1 MGTSISSLKGIGTK
15 TANLYAKLGIGTV
28 EELLTYYPRD
38 YDIYKEPVAI
48 GTVSEGGICAV
59 EGMVIRTPENKEVRN
74 LQIITTA
81 IRDESGILDLI
92 WYNMSFLVKTLRPGS
107 RYVFRGKVRKK
118 NGRFV
123 MEHPEMFTLGQY
135 EGMIQVMQPVYGLT
149 AGLSNKAVIKAVR
162 QALEGKPV
170 YPEYL
175 PEQIRKIYGLAEF
188 NFVLEQIHFPR
199 NMAEY
204 QVARRRVVFEEFFTF
219 ILALRMLKEENSRTK
234 NRFVMEPVAETE
246 ALIASLPY
254 SLTRAQ
260 RKVWQEIQEDLQ
272 GSQAMNRLVQG
283 DVGSGKTIIAVLA
296 LLEVA
301 CHGYQGALMV
311 PTEVLATQHY
321 ESIVGLFS
329 KYGIQKRVILLT
341 GSMTAKE
348 KRIAYEEIASHQ
360 VDIVVGTHALIQ
372 EKVVYHKLAL
382 VVTDEQHRFG
392 VRQREEFAWKGGRI
406 DGGEVQDSMEYKEA
420 KEAAVHVLVMSATP
434 IPRTLAIILYG
445 DLDISVIDELPA
457 NRLPIKNCVVD
468 TRYRQ
473 KAYAFIDKEV
483 KKGHQIYVI
492 CPMVEESEQ
501 IEAENVIGYASVLRE
516 KLASG
521 GRIEYLHGKMKARE
535 KNRIMEE
542 FAANQI
548 QVLVSTT
555 VIEVGV
561 NVPNA
566 TVMMVENA
574 ERFGLAQLHQLRGRV
589 GRGKE
594 QSYCIFVAGSASKD
608 TMRRLEI
615 LNQSNDGFFIA
626 SEDLKLRGPGD
637 FFGVRQ
643 SGIMEFKMGDI
654 FTDAGILKEASE
666 AAGMIL
672 QEDPFL
678 ESEENEKLREYM
690 ERYVTEQLV
699 RINL

>member
-1 MGTSISSLKGIGTK
+1 MGRSISSLRGIGTK
-15 TANLYAKLGIGTV
+15 TAKLYSKIGIETV
-28 EELLTYYPRD
+28 EDLLIYYPRD
-38 YDIYKEPVAI
+38 YDVFREPVKI
-48 GTVSEGGICAV
+48 KEISEGKSCAV
-59 EGMVIRTPENKEVRN
+59 EGMVIKTPEKKEVRN
-74 LQIITTA
+74 LQVITTI
-81 IRDESGILDLI
+81 IRDESGVLDLI
-92 WYNMSFLVKTLRPGS
+92 WYNMAFLVKTLPVGS

-118 NGRFV
+118 KGRLV
-123 MEHPEMFTLGQY
+123 MEHPQMYTLGQY
-135 EGMIQVMQPVYGLT
+135 EEMVQVMQPIYGLT

-162 QALEGKPV
+162 QALEEKPI
-170 YPEYL
+170 YREYL
-175 PEQIRKIYGLAEF
+175 PEKIRKEYGLAEF
-188 NFVLEQIHFPR
+188 NFALEQIHFPK
-199 NMAEY
+199 NIEEY
-204 QVARRRVVFEEFFTF
+204 KIARRRVVFEEFFIF
-219 ILALRMLKEENSRTK
+219 VLALCMLKEENIRTK
-234 NRFVMEPVAETE
+234 NSFVMYPVQETKK
-246 ALIASLPY
+246 LIDSLPY
-254 SLTRAQ
+254 ALTKAQ
-260 RKVWQEIQEDLQ
+260 KKVWQEIQTDL
-272 GSQAMNRLVQG
+272 GSNRAMNRLVQG

-296 LLEVA
+296 LLETA

-311 PTEVLATQHY
+311 PTEVLAIQHY
-321 ESIVGLFS
+321 ESMVELFQC
-329 KYGIQKRVILLT
+329 YGIQKKVILLT

-348 KRIAYEEIASHQ
+348 KKVAYEAIASHQ

-372 EKVVYHKLAL
+372 EKVVYDKLAL
-382 VVTDEQHRFG
+382 VITDEQHRFG
-392 VRQREEFAWKGGRI
+392 VRQREELAWKGG
-406 DGGEVQDSMEYKEA
+406 KE
-420 KEAAVHVLVMSATP
+420 EDRTVHVLVMSATP

-468 TRYRQ
+468 TKYRER
-473 KAYAFIDKEV
+473 AYTFMEKEIE
-483 KKGHQIYVI
+483 KGRQVYVI
-492 CPMVEESEQ
+492 CPMVEENEQ
-501 IEAENVIGYASVLRE
+501 IEAENVIGYAALLQQ
-516 KLASG
+516 KLTSKV
-521 GRIEYLHGKMKARE
+521 RVEYLHGKMKAKE

-589 GRGKE
+589 GRGRE
-594 QSYCIFVAGSASKD
+594 QSYCIFVSGSGSKD

-643 SGIMEFKMGDI
+643 SGIMEFKLGDI
-654 FTDAGILKEASE
+654 FTDAKILKEASE
-666 AAGMIL
+666 AAKKL
-672 QEDPFL
+672 LEEDPFL
-678 ESEENEKLREYM
+678 ESGENRKLREYM
-690 ERYVTEQLV
+690 EEYVTEQLV